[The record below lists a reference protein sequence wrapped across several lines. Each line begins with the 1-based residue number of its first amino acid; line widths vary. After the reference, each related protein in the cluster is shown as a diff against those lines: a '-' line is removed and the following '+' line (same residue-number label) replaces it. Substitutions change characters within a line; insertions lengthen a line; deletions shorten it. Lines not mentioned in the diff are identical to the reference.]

1 MSEEYKLIEKYASDI
16 LNSKSV
22 LSQKEFMQHGKVS
35 VYDHTINVTIH
46 ALKIVK
52 KFKIKVDER
61 SLIRGCLL
69 HDYFLYDWHDNDKS
83 HRLHGF
89 RHAKFAYNNA
99 TKEYDLNKVE
109 KNMILTHMFPLNL
122 RLPRYKE
129 SIILC
134 IADKIVATKETIGV
148 MNRLEIIEEE
158 I

>member
-52 KFKIKVDER
+52 KVKIKVDER

-69 HDYFLYDWHDNDKS
+69 HDYFLYDWHVNDKS

-89 RHAKFAYNNA
+89 HHARTAMLNA
-99 TKEYDLNKVE
+99 DRDFGLKKEE
-109 KNMILTHMFPLNL
+109 KNMIYSHMFPLNL
-122 RLPRYKE
+122 RLPKYKE

-134 IADKIVATKETIGV
+134 ISDKICAVKETI
-148 MNRLEIIEEE
+148 
-158 I
+158 

>member
-22 LSQKEFMQHGKVS
+22 LSQKEFIQHGKVS

-69 HDYFLYDWHDNDKS
+69 HDYFLYDWHVNDKS

-89 RHAKFAYNNA
+89 HHARTAMLNA
-99 TKEYDLNKVE
+99 DRDFGLNKVE
-109 KNMILTHMFPLNL
+109 KNMIYSHMFPLNL
-122 RLPRYKE
+122 RLPKYKE

-134 IADKIVATKETIGV
+134 ISDKICAVKETI
-148 MNRLEIIEEE
+148 
-158 I
+158 

>member
-22 LSQKEFMQHGKVS
+22 LCQKEFMQHGKVS

-69 HDYFLYDWHDNDKS
+69 HDYFLYDWHVNDKS
-83 HRLHGF
+83 HKLHGF
-89 RHAKFAYNNA
+89 HHARTAMLNA
-99 TKEYDLNKVE
+99 DRDFGLNKVE
-109 KNMILTHMFPLNL
+109 KNMIYSHIFPLNL
-122 RLPRYKE
+122 RLPKYKE

-134 IADKIVATKETIGV
+134 ISDKICAVKETI
-148 MNRLEIIEEE
+148 
-158 I
+158 

>member
-22 LSQKEFMQHGKVS
+22 LSQKEFTQHGKVS

-69 HDYFLYDWHDNDKS
+69 HDYFLYDWHVNDKS

-89 RHAKFAYNNA
+89 HHARTAMLNA
-99 TKEYDLNKVE
+99 DRDFGLNKVE
-109 KNMILTHMFPLNL
+109 KNMIYSHMFPLNL
-122 RLPRYKE
+122 RLPKYKE

-134 IADKIVATKETIGV
+134 ISDKICAVKETI
-148 MNRLEIIEEE
+148 
-158 I
+158 

>member
-1 MSEEYKLIEKYASDI
+1 MSDEYKLIEKYASDI

-46 ALKIVK
+46 ALRIVK

-69 HDYFLYDWHDNDKS
+69 HDYFLHDWHVNDKS

-89 RHAKFAYNNA
+89 HHARTAMLNA
-99 TKEYDLNKVE
+99 DRDFGLNKVE
-109 KNMILTHMFPLNL
+109 KNMIYSHMFPLNL

-134 IADKIVATKETIGV
+134 ISDKICAVKETI
-148 MNRLEIIEEE
+148 
-158 I
+158 

>member
-69 HDYFLYDWHDNDKS
+69 HDYFLYDWHVNDKS

-89 RHAKFAYNNA
+89 HHARTAMLNA
-99 TKEYDLNKVE
+99 DRDFGLNKIK
-109 KNMILTHMFPLNL
+109 KNMIYSHMFPLNL
-122 RLPRYKE
+122 RLPKYKE

-134 IADKIVATKETIGV
+134 ISDKICAVKETI
-148 MNRLEIIEEE
+148 
-158 I
+158 